1 MHTQITSFKERLKMT
16 SSFIRSDKGFT
27 LIELIMVIVIIGILA
42 SIAVPKFVNLSV
54 VAEKA
59 KCESNRGAISSACAM
74 QYASELSSDPTATAW
89 LEDLVIGDVD
99 ATWFATGAVPICP
112 SGAGHYTL
120 SDGNV
125 VCDVAA
131 HN

>member
-1 MHTQITSFKERLKMT
+1 MISNL
-16 SSFIRSDKGFT
+16 IRKDEGFT

-42 SIAVPKFVNLSV
+42 SIAVPKFVNLST

-74 QYASELSSDPTATAW
+74 QYAALLSEDPTQGDW
-89 LEDLVIGDVD
+89 LENLAMADVL
-99 ATWFATGAVPICP
+99 AAWFATAAVPQCP

-120 SDGNV
+120 SSGNV